1 MGFYDWDK
9 IKPEELTR
17 LSRSRMLAE
26 VEVRRGTTTPWH
38 SHENEE
44 LVIVLKGAWRFYLPS
59 GELTLE
65 ANQMLSIPAG
75 VEHSRSEE
83 HTSEL
88 QSRLHLVCR
97 LLLEKKK
104 INGRRSALYSSEL
117 NPDLQIAAAR

>member
-17 LSRSRMLAE
+17 LSRSRIARSENVMLAE

-44 LVIVLKGAWRFYLPS
+44 LVIVLKGAWRFYLPT
-59 GELTLE
+59 GDLTLE

-75 VEHSRSEE
+75 VEHSSEVLE
-83 HTSEL
+83 DTLALNICTPAKLACRNEEQQTFEYDPD
-88 QSRLHLVCR
+88 QSLWAV
-97 LLLEKKK
+97 
-104 INGRRSALYSSEL
+104 
-117 NPDLQIAAAR
+117 

>member
-17 LSRSRMLAE
+17 LSRSRIARSENVMLAE
-26 VEVRRGTTTPWH
+26 VEVRRGTSTPWH

-75 VEHSRSEE
+75 VEHSSQALEDILAPNLINRPQ
-83 HTSEL
+83 L
-88 QSRLHLVCR
+88 QTP
-97 LLLEKKK
+97 
-104 INGRRSALYSSEL
+104 NA
-117 NPDLQIAAAR
+117 

>member
-17 LSRSRMLAE
+17 LSRSRIARSENVMLAE
-26 VEVRRGTTTPWH
+26 VEVRRGTSTPWH

-65 ANQMLSIPAG
+65 ANQMLSIPVG
-75 VEHSRSEE
+75 VEHSSEVLEDTLALNICTPTKLARRNEEQQTFE
-83 HTSEL
+83 HDPD
-88 QSRLHLVCR
+88 QSLWAV
-97 LLLEKKK
+97 
-104 INGRRSALYSSEL
+104 
-117 NPDLQIAAAR
+117 

>member
-17 LSRSRMLAE
+17 LARSKIALSENVMLAE
-26 VEVRRGTTTPWH
+26 VEVRRGTTTPSH

-44 LVIVLKGAWRFYLPS
+44 MVIVLKGAWRFYLPT

-75 VEHSRSEE
+75 VEHSSEVLE
-83 HTSEL
+83 DTLALNICTPAKLAWRNEEQQTFQYDPD
-88 QSRLHLVCR
+88 QSLWAV
-97 LLLEKKK
+97 
-104 INGRRSALYSSEL
+104 
-117 NPDLQIAAAR
+117 

>member
-17 LSRSRMLAE
+17 LSRSRIARSENVMLAE

-75 VEHSRSEE
+75 AEHSSEGLADTRVAA
-83 HTSEL
+83 TSL
-88 QSRLHLVCR
+88 ATKLAPPSILHYL
-97 LLLEKKK
+97 
-104 INGRRSALYSSEL
+104 RRCLA
-117 NPDLQIAAAR
+117 